1 MLEEY
6 LWENGHVC
14 AYKGLQGGG
23 KEMWWMKGC
32 NLPGR
37 KTVLWLKKII
47 GLF

>member
-23 KEMWWMKGC
+23 KEMWWMK
-32 NLPGR
+32 PFR
-37 KTVLWLKKII
+37 KENSAMIKKNHRKD
-47 GLF
+47 FF